1 MSRKSS
7 ATIDRLTE
15 AEERVAALV
24 ATGASNADIAERLII
39 SRHTVESHLRHIYIK
54 LAIKSRVQLAVLIA
68 GHQLVLS

>member
-7 ATIDRLTE
+7 LTIDRLTG

-24 ATGASNADIAERLII
+24 ATGASNADIAQHLII

-68 GHQLVLS
+68 GRNLVLS